1 MGIINIIQNLKHLPA
16 LKRTAGVI
24 ALCFLQMIACA
35 QKGNDVKDVVLGI
48 KAVYD
53 GHDLVLDSNYLSR
66 AEAELKI
73 ETLRFYISNLRLAM
87 NDSVTWQERESYHLY
102 DQSARN
108 SFTLTVPA
116 NIRFNTLKFDLG
128 IDSLTNVSGAMGGDL
143 DPTKGMYWTW
153 QSGYINFKL
162 EGKSHQ
168 CQNPKKEFQYH
179 LGGYQKPFDALQAV
193 SLKTASKDV
202 VMIRFDVKQFIEFAD
217 LAKEDHIMSPGANA
231 VKLSFVASFCFSS
244 DRP

>member
-1 MGIINIIQNLKHLPA
+1 LGITVVKNIQNLKHLPA
-16 LKRTAGVI
+16 LKKTAGVI
-24 ALCFLQMIACA
+24 ALCFLQMIGCA
-35 QKGNDVKDVVLGI
+35 QKSNDVILDI

-53 GHDLVLDSNYLSR
+53 GRELVLDSNYLSR
-66 AEAELKI
+66 EGAELKF
-73 ETLRFYISNLRLAM
+73 EAFRFYISNLRFAM
-87 NDSVTWQERESYHLY
+87 NDSVTWQEKDSYHLY

-108 SFTLTVPA
+108 SFKLRVPA

-168 CQNPKKEFQYH
+168 CQNPKREFQYH

-202 VMIRFDVKQFIEFAD
+202 VMIRFDVKQFMEFAD
-217 LAKEDHIMSPGANA
+217 LAKEDHIMSPGAGA
-231 VKLSFVASFCFSS
+231 VKLSIAASFCFSS
-244 DRP
+244 DKP